1 MTDHTLEP
9 HKPAHVMPQPAQDA
23 PGPTMS
29 AVDQRV
35 AMAEMAAIS
44 QQKSVGLAYVLWLF
58 LGALGVHKFY
68 LGKVGIGIAYMF
80 TLGFLGIGLL
90 IDLFTLPRQ
99 TRDANALRRAQ
110 VRTQMGV

>member
-1 MTDHTLEP
+1 
-9 HKPAHVMPQPAQDA
+9 
-23 PGPTMS
+23 MS
-29 AVDQRV
+29 AIEQRV

-44 QQKSVGLAYVLWLF
+44 QAKSAGIAYLLWFF

-68 LGKVGIGIAYMF
+68 LGKVGMGIAYFF
-80 TLGFLGIGLL
+80 TLGFLTIGLW

-99 TRDANALRRAQ
+99 VRQANMLRRAQ